1 MADARPANGVG
12 GLVLTAVM
20 FAAGSAMIYTIQTG
34 PLGNQPDREDTE
46 TADLIEE
53 MKPESQAAAWGEWR
67 PSPVGVID
75 DEATE
80 ESFFVEAP
88 EVVELAWGW
97 SQARAE
103 PIPTVC
109 IEYATDKRIAQSSD
123 IKITEVRDSY
133 ALSKALNVSASV
145 AVKGVGYSVSG
156 KASFAKNTNVSS
168 TSVTYLVNAEVL
180 NGAEYVRPD
189 ASGAVRL
196 TDEAASLARRDIER
210 FQSIC
215 GEGFVSATI
224 SGARAYLLAE
234 TQTSSRS
241 ERQKVRASVKGSGWG
256 GRVKAAVSGKS
267 ETGEDTSNL
276 TRNITFYQQGGAAVA
291 EAEAGSDA
299 EAQSRLPDDAQSAI
313 DRITKLPVAAST
325 AGKVFELQITPYQ
338 VLQNFPRGED
348 LLASGDEHEEIA
360 ADWGAYQ
367 TLYADLKTVLENPG
381 QYVTPIRRCGGA
393 DEAGS
398 ISCVVE
404 MVPLVVDLQV
414 NMQAI
419 AMVEA
424 LQDMTLRAMN
434 EIEIAAE
441 TCMITEENCDYDGSL
456 VRSPYSVRASMP
468 LLRDAEPSAGV
479 YSGTVDEIDLF
490 GPQLKAVIDAKAER
504 TRAQRPVEA
513 AAARVAELEAAGAA
527 DAELNPAKAELDR
540 ANSVLAAAEAKLAE
554 VESALEARLR
564 TLEPHPEDHLIQQLR
579 EPALGRCVFG
589 AGTSGCISNAEIRG
603 WAKRT
608 GLANVVTADASE
620 LTARLE
626 GCGMPKG
633 AALPG
638 DADQETAPTLWFPVA
653 YLDCANTQ

>member
-1 MADARPANGVG
+1 M
-12 GLVLTAVM
+12 
-20 FAAGSAMIYTIQTG
+20 
-34 PLGNQPDREDTE
+34 
-46 TADLIEE
+46 
-53 MKPESQAAAWGEWR
+53 
-67 PSPVGVID
+67 
-75 DEATE
+75 
-80 ESFFVEAP
+80 
-88 EVVELAWGW
+88 
-97 SQARAE
+97 
-103 PIPTVC
+103 
-109 IEYATDKRIAQSSD
+109 
-123 IKITEVRDSY
+123 
-133 ALSKALNVSASV
+133 
-145 AVKGVGYSVSG
+145 
-156 KASFAKNTNVSS
+156 
-168 TSVTYLVNAEVL
+168 NAEVL

-196 TDEAASLARRDIER
+196 TEEAAALARRDIER

-256 GRVKAAVSGKS
+256 GRVQAAVSGKS
-267 ETGEDTSNL
+267 ETGQDTSNL
-276 TRNITFYQQGGAAVA
+276 TRNLTFYQQGGAAIA
-291 EAEAGSDA
+291 EAEEGSDA

-348 LLASGDEHEEIA
+348 LLASSDEHEEIA

-367 TLYADLKTVLENPG
+367 TLYADLKKVLENPG
-381 QYVTPIRRCGGA
+381 QYVTPIRRCGGV

-398 ISCVVE
+398 VSCVVE

-414 NMQAI
+414 NRQAI

-441 TCMITEENCDYDGSL
+441 TCMITEEHCDYDGSL

-468 LLRDAEPSAGV
+468 LLRDAEPSAGA
-479 YSGTVDEIDLF
+479 YSGTVEEIDLF
-490 GPQLKAVIDAKAER
+490 GPQLKAVIDAKAQR

-513 AAARVAELEAAGAA
+513 AAARLTELEAAGAA
-527 DAELNPAKAELDR
+527 DAELNRAKAELEK
-540 ANSVLAAAEAKLAE
+540 ANTSLANVEAKLAE
-554 VESALEARLR
+554 VEAALEAKLR
-564 TLEPHPEDHLIQQLR
+564 TLAPHPEDHLIQHLR

-608 GLANVVTADASE
+608 GLANVVAADADATME
-620 LTARLE
+620 QLVN
-626 GCGMPKG
+626 CGMPKG

-638 DADQETAPTLWFPVA
+638 DADQESAPTLWFPAA
-653 YLDCANTQ
+653 YLDCATSK